1 MRKLN
6 RKDFNWKNNNQMIH
20 FINGYGLL
28 YNRFKSRLETS
39 TKRKCARVIKHMR
52 NVGLIPTV
60 GLIQPT
66 DKISIG
72 SYIEDIEEMHKK
84 TIDPITGRLFV
95 KYSVQDDL
103 KEK

>member
-1 MRKLN
+1 
-6 RKDFNWKNNNQMIH
+6 
-20 FINGYGLL
+20 
-28 YNRFKSRLETS
+28 
-39 TKRKCARVIKHMR
+39 MR

-84 TIDPITGRLFV
+84 TIDPITGRLFI
-95 KYSVQDDL
+95 KYSV
-103 KEK
+103 